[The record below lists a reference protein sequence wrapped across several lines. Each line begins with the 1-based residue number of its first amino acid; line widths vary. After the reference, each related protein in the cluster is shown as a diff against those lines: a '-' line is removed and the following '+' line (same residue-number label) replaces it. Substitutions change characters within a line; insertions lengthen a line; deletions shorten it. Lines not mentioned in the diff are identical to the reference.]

1 MKRILIV
8 VFCLWALIALTGCQE
23 EAKPSSVPK
32 STPVPTY
39 LPETQ
44 DKTTTPSEKTEEPTS
59 SIDNT
64 KPTPSPYVTVD
75 WQTISYRWED
85 NSGYKFEATIKI
97 SPWINTKNEEYLK
110 SAWAEVGGRNQLTT
124 ANAENWGLTEGSNGY
139 SRGNDEYCSFRPIK
153 NITDIYY
160 CVGEITIKNLT
171 EGWDITSSSPVTSNP
186 LWISPC
192 QPETQV
198 EEVRRHP
205 SLEDNYTR
213 SETVSKVYFSDGQK
227 ANPTWARISPKYTSN
242 QWGPVSF
249 VFAHFDNKTPAA
261 PNGEFISEITDTY
274 FCVNGI
280 DFCIWIKEMA
290 ELSTLKL
297 NIVE

>member
-8 VFCLWALIALTGCQE
+8 VFCFWALIALTGCQE
-23 EAKPSSVPK
+23 EAK
-32 STPVPTY
+32 STSVPTY

-44 DKTTTPSEKTEEPTS
+44 GNTTTPSEKTEEPTS
-59 SIDNT
+59 SIDST

-110 SAWAEVGGRNQLTT
+110 SAWVEVGGRNQLTT
-124 ANAENWGLTEGSNGY
+124 ANAESWGLTESSNGY

-205 SLEDNYTR
+205 SLEDN
-213 SETVSKVYFSDGQK
+213 
-227 ANPTWARISPKYTSN
+227 
-242 QWGPVSF
+242 
-249 VFAHFDNKTPAA
+249 
-261 PNGEFISEITDTY
+261 
-274 FCVNGI
+274 
-280 DFCIWIKEMA
+280 
-290 ELSTLKL
+290 
-297 NIVE
+297 